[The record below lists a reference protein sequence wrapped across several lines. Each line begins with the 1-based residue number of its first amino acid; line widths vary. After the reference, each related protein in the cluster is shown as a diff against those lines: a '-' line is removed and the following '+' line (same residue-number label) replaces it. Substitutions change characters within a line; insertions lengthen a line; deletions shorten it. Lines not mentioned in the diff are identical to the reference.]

1 MPRFLRT
8 ALAAL
13 LAGSAMTA
21 CAEAPAPSEHRPL
34 LWKVSD
40 ADNSLYLLG
49 SFHMLQASDY
59 PLAASTDAA
68 FEDAERVVFELAP
81 AELSDPALG
90 QKMQAAAALPAG
102 QSLRAGLPAATAA
115 QLEAWA
121 AGRGVPI
128 AAIDG
133 YETWYA
139 GLVVGVIEL
148 QVLGLKPEFGLDKHF
163 ADRAVAAGK
172 AVEGLEVGDQQI
184 ALFDGLPA
192 ELQLQS
198 LQDTL
203 DDLPGMR
210 DELVQMHGLW
220 RAGDGEA
227 LYALSGAE
235 LREKYP
241 LLYQRINVERN
252 RAWLPRLQQ
261 LLDESREDDALVV
274 VGAIHLLGDNGLVEL
289 LEAEGYTVERL

>member
-1 MPRFLRT
+1 MPRFLRS

-21 CAEAPAPSEHRPL
+21 CAEAPAEHRPL
-34 LWKVSD
+34 LWKISD

-68 FEDAERVVFELAP
+68 FEDAERVLFELAP
-81 AELSDPALG
+81 AELSEPALG
-90 QKMQAAAALPAG
+90 QKMQAAGALPAG
-102 QSLRAGLPAATAA
+102 QSLRASLPAATAA

-133 YETWYA
+133 FEPWYA
-139 GLVVGVIEL
+139 GLVIGLIEL
-148 QVLGLKPEFGLDKHF
+148 QQMGLKPEHGLDRHF
-163 ADRAVAAGK
+163 AQRAVAAGK
-172 AVEGLEVGDQQI
+172 PVAGLEVGDQQI

-203 DDLPGMR
+203 DDLGGMR
-210 DELVQMHGLW
+210 EDLERMHGLW
-220 RAGDGEA
+220 RAGDAEG
-227 LYALSGAE
+227 LYEHAGAE

-241 LLYQRINVERN
+241 LLYQRINVDRN
-252 RAWLPRLQQ
+252 RAWLPRLQA

-274 VGAIHLLGDNGLVEL
+274 VGAIHLLGDNGLVKL
-289 LEAEGYTVERL
+289 LEAEGYAIERL